1 MSIKILIVDDE
12 PIICQGLRLT
22 IPWETYGFEVV
33 GEAFDGK
40 QALEY
45 LFHHPIDIV
54 LTDVRMPEMDG
65 IQLAKAIYEQ
75 TPQTRVIVIS
85 GYEEFEYARESFR
98 WGVKDYLLKPVD
110 IDELLTILQKL
121 KVDIALER
129 ESDQKQH
136 HDQIQQ
142 YFTQLILSQ
151 QPVNDVVL
159 EEHTFC
165 VIGSELENYAT
176 LIERYSQS
184 ELEQIRLQWKNMFS
198 SLFSN
203 SHHKSLSF
211 FTHPN
216 LLLTFC
222 YTEQDAY
229 TLENDIE
236 FLLKKVK
243 EDWNGI
249 APLTFGISNVFQDF
263 TTAKIAY
270 EQVLEGLE
278 HKETLK
284 NLPIVNI
291 KLEKQQRKS
300 STKINELI
308 LVEALFRQDMNE
320 LKIHVDQLFESLSS
334 KQYHFS
340 AIVEVCCELYMTI
353 ERRLREVLSES
364 ALIDSNF
371 HLSKPIDLHTY
382 NSNEWLKR
390 LFLEDLEK
398 CLTLISNEN
407 MGKKS
412 WVVEKAKDYILS
424 HFHRD
429 LKASEVANEI
439 HITPNYFS
447 MIFKKEFGQ
456 SFNEYLN
463 ELRIEKAKRLLTET
477 SDRIFEIAEEVG
489 YKEYKY
495 FVQVFR
501 KKTCMSPT
509 EYREYKATKEN

>member
-22 IPWETYGFEVV
+22 IPWETYGIEVV

-45 LFHHPIDIV
+45 LFQHPIDIV

-75 TPQTRVIVIS
+75 APQTRVIVIS
-85 GYEEFEYARESFR
+85 GYEEFEYAREAFR

-110 IDELLTILQKL
+110 IDELLKILQKL
-121 KVDIALER
+121 KVDIALEH

-142 YFTQLILSQ
+142 YFTQLILSK

-176 LIERYSQS
+176 LIERYSQW

-203 SHHKSLSF
+203 SHHKIFSF

-222 YTEQDAY
+222 YTEQEAY
-229 TLENDIE
+229 TLENDID

-249 APLTFGISNVFQDF
+249 APLTFGVSNIFQDF
-263 TTAKIAY
+263 STAKIAF

-278 HKETLK
+278 HKETL
-284 NLPIVNI
+284 NSPIFIN

-300 STKINELI
+300 YTKINELI

-340 AIVEVCCELYMTI
+340 AIVEVCCELYKTI
-353 ERRLREVLSES
+353 ERRIREVLGES
-364 ALIDSNF
+364 PLIDSNF
-371 HLSKPIDLHTY
+371 HISKPIDLHTY

-398 CLTLISNEN
+398 CLTLITNEN

-412 WVVEKAKDYILS
+412 WVVEKAKVYILS

-501 KKTCMSPT
+501 KNTGMSPT
-509 EYREYKATKEN
+509 VYREYKATKEN